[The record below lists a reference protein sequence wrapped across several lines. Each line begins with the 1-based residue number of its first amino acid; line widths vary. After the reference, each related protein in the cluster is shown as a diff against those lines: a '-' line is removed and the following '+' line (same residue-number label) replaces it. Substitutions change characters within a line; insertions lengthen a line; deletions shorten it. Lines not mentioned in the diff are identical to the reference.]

1 MAAACRVLWGTTR
14 TTVWTGLHHAPSV
27 PQTLSPP
34 AMGPP
39 PSATATSV
47 SAYSDLF
54 FLSLFMYY
62 YSIGGGGG
70 GGCCWKLDSW
80 TLAKM
85 KDGVVWLFT
94 EMTTPVLRA
103 LRVLAS
109 KIGSRWL
116 KSALVLTP
124 LPHPEETA
132 VPETAVLAS
141 TERWPKPASCL
152 ECSSGT
158 YQLDIR
164 WRELAAP
171 SGNSLSVSTGN
182 CSAGFYRKMT

>member
-39 PSATATSV
+39 PSVTATSV

-70 GGCCWKLDSW
+70 GG
-80 TLAKM
+80 
-85 KDGVVWLFT
+85 GV
-94 EMTTPVLRA
+94 A
-103 LRVLAS
+103 
-109 KIGSRWL
+109 
-116 KSALVLTP
+116 
-124 LPHPEETA
+124 
-132 VPETAVLAS
+132 
-141 TERWPKPASCL
+141 
-152 ECSSGT
+152 
-158 YQLDIR
+158 
-164 WRELAAP
+164 
-171 SGNSLSVSTGN
+171 GNWIPGH
-182 CSAGFYRKMT
+182 